1 MSETDTTTSHAA
13 AESAQAPSMG
23 AQAAPDKPARTEPP
37 TTVFMGFTLAQAIFA
52 ISWPLMVIVGLYAF
66 MLAPRLDAIEAAV
79 RARPAIKVVNSDDIV
94 RSWIAQGLD
103 ANAAISR
110 ADAQFRKMGEQGYVV
125 LRNGDVLAAPKSAK
139 QP

>member
-1 MSETDTTTSHAA
+1 MSETDTTPSPTS
-13 AESAQAPSMG
+13 ESPREPSMG
-23 AQAAPDKPARTEPP
+23 TEAATPKPARTESP
-37 TTVFMGFTLAQAIFA
+37 TVFMGFTLTQAIFA
-52 ISWPLMVIVGLYAF
+52 ISWPLLVIVGLYAF
-66 MLAPRLDAIEAAV
+66 MLVPRLEAIEAAV